1 MLNSIK
7 RLLYFSIGA
16 AALSADKARDLID
29 DLVKQGE
36 MTAEEGKKIYEELV
50 SRGERERSELDNRI
64 RSQLLQM
71 LKDMGVADQ
80 AKIASIESR
89 LEELERRI
97 ENLSVRLS
105 GVTGDETPEG

>member
-1 MLNSIK
+1 MLDSVK
-7 RLLYFSIGA
+7 RLLYFGIGA

-36 MTAEEGKKIYEELV
+36 MTAEEGKKIYEELI

-64 RSQLLQM
+64 RGQVLQM
-71 LKDMGVADQ
+71 LKDIGVADQ
-80 AKIASIESR
+80 AKITAIESR

-97 ENLSVRLS
+97 ENLSAKLS
-105 GVTGDETPEG
+105 GVMGTETPEG